1 MIKKENEL
9 LDKFKSIE
17 EKILN
22 ELKATDLS
30 IDYTADKK
38 TIISGLKA
46 YIRRVKSIEKILDE
60 YEEISKKLEKV
71 MGDDAKQ
78 EVITNAVVGLREDSE
93 ELKAEIEVINGNV
106 QVKQKKKKTNS
117 AVKEL

>member
-1 MIKKENEL
+1 MSKKENEL
-9 LDKFKSIE
+9 LDKFKSVE

-22 ELKATDLS
+22 ELKATDIS
-30 IDYTADKK
+30 IDYTADSK

-46 YIRRVKSIEKILDE
+46 YIKRVKAIEKILDE
-60 YEEISKKLEKV
+60 YENISKKLEQV
-71 MGDDAKQ
+71 MGNDDKQ
-78 EVITNAVVGLREDSE
+78 ENLTNAVVSLREDSE